1 MNGAACENTAAG
13 QHCNCTAGFKGRY
26 CETGTLTSISSQ
38 TRGNPFLCVSNTTI
52 LIGSWL

>member
-52 LIGSWL
+52 LIGLWL